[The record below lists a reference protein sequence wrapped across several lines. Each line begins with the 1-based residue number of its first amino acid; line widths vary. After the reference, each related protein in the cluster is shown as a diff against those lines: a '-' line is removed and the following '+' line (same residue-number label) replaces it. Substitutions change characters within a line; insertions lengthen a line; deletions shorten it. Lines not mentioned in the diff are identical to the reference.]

1 MRVCVPVT
9 PTGQVDRW
17 GRARQV
23 AVAKVMSG
31 EIVDWQLSNVGWDDL
46 HDAGTEGAHHA
57 RVARFVREQ
66 GVEAVVAEHM
76 GADMAHMLHRLGM
89 TVHLGASGDART
101 AVLAAARGGL
111 EAAQA

>member
-9 PTGQVDRW
+9 PAGQIDRW

-23 AVAKVMSG
+23 AVAQVLSG
-31 EIVDWQLSNVGWDDL
+31 EIVDWQLSDVGWDEL
-46 HDAGTEGAHHA
+46 HDAGTEGGHHA

-66 GVEAVVAEHM
+66 GAEAVVATHM
-76 GADMAHMLHRLGM
+76 GADMAHMLHRLGV
-89 TVHLGASGDART
+89 TVHLGAGGDART
-101 AVLAAARGGL
+101 AVLAAARGEL